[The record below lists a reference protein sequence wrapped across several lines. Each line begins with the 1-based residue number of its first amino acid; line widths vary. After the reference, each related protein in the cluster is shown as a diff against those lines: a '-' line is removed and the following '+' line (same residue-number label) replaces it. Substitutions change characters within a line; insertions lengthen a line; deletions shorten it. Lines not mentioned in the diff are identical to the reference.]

1 MQDICL
7 EVLNASIYGTRH
19 STYTR
24 YLFHVTDIVA
34 VGTIFNV
41 SSMTLRGPDLPTA
54 GRHGMFEQQIYKCSK
69 IYECIMFIRNGGS
82 GENGGKNKDYVLSL
96 VELSKIM
103 VFHVFHVKPRY

>member
-19 STYTR
+19 SPYTR

-54 GRHGMFEQQIYKCSK
+54 GRHAIIYSNATGWLNNIYKCSK

-96 VELSKIM
+96 VELSKIL
-103 VFHVFHVKPRY
+103 